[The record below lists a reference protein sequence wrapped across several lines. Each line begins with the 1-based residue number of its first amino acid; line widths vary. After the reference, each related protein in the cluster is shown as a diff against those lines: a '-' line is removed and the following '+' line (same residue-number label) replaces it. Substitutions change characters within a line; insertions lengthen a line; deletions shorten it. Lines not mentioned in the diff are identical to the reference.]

1 VRAVIAWCVVALTA
15 TAVTFDTLFTAA
27 HRPLLSEA
35 TWAEHGWP
43 LAPLAG
49 LVSAV
54 MGALII
60 SRYPR
65 HNLGWLLCAASLLS
79 VTLAADAYTLWVL
92 EGDGPGSAYWAHVIS
107 WASPLLGWPAFAAL
121 ILIFLI
127 SPTGHLSSPRWRWAV
142 WITLVGVALRTLG
155 TFTTRPGT
163 FVAADQYDGFNLS
176 TVLLTAGY
184 LCVAAGL
191 VASAVSLVLRLRRV
205 TDDERRQL
213 LWVTSSAVF
222 LAIGV
227 VVVLTVPRIT
237 GEEGTW
243 LAGLPLKLA
252 QLTVPLCVAVAVLR
266 HRLLQIELI
275 VNRALLLGLATVLT
289 GVGYVLVVVV
299 VGSVLGGGAGGFWP
313 SLLATALVALG
324 FQPLRRR
331 VVRLADRVAF
341 GKAAA
346 PYEALSDFSRRL
358 GERPDPTVL
367 LPVVAEAA
375 ARAVNARR
383 ATASLHDVP
392 GARPSAS
399 WPAVESGGSATAPIE
414 IPVVDEGERLGTI
427 LVEMAAGHPLR
438 AADRRLLRDV
448 ADQAALACRNAQLT
462 AQLSTQVEQLDR
474 QARDLEASRERL
486 ISVGDAERSR
496 VERAIARQ
504 VMPHLTPLPAR
515 LRQLSSGYRN
525 GAASLGHAEVEALLV
540 SLNSAMEAL
549 REITRG
555 VFPAQLTRSGLATAL
570 GSLLARPEHRGELT
584 IDESAQRV
592 RFDPR
597 VEAATY
603 FCVAEATLAFDPPMA
618 VRLSVRG
625 NQLLLEVSGNVSGQ
639 VELDHMRDRIEAT
652 SGSLTITQRDD
663 RTVIEVSAPCAAA
676 SVQLAPV

>member
-1 VRAVIAWCVVALTA
+1 MRAVMAWCVVALTA
-15 TAVTFDTLFTAA
+15 IAFTLDTLFTAA
-27 HRPLLSEA
+27 HRPLLSEP
-35 TWAEHGWP
+35 TWASHGWP

-49 LVSAV
+49 VFSAV
-54 MGALII
+54 MGALIL

-65 HNLGWLLCAASLLS
+65 HNLGWLLCASSLLT

-92 EGDGPGSAYWAHVIS
+92 KGDGPGSAYWAHVIA
-107 WASPLLGWPAFAAL
+107 WASPLIGWPAFAAL

-127 SPTGHLSSPRWRWAV
+127 SPTGHLPSPRWRWAV
-142 WITLVGVALRTLG
+142 LVTLAGVALRMLG

-163 FVAADQYDGFNLS
+163 FVAADQYDGFTVS

-184 LCVAAGL
+184 LFVAAGL
-191 VASAVSLVLRLRRV
+191 LASAVSLVLRLRRA

-222 LAIGV
+222 LAVGV
-227 VVVLTVPRIT
+227 VVVLTVPRVQ
-237 GEEGTW
+237 GVEGTW
-243 LAGLPLKLA
+243 LAGLPLKVA
-252 QLTVPLCVAVAVLR
+252 QLAVPLCVAVAVLR

-275 VNRALLLGLATVLT
+275 VNRALLVGLATVLT

-299 VGSVLGGGAGGFWP
+299 VGSVLGEGAGGFWP

-346 PYEALSDFSRRL
+346 PYEALADFSRRL
-358 GERPDPTVL
+358 GERPDAAVL

-383 ATASLHDVP
+383 AEASLDDVP
-392 GARPSAS
+392 GAPPSAS
-399 WPAVESGGSATAPIE
+399 WPAVEAGGSATTPIE
-414 IPVVDEGERLGTI
+414 IPVVDGGERLGTI
-427 LVEMAAGHPLR
+427 IVEMEPGHPLR
-438 AADRRLLRDV
+438 AADRRLLADV

-462 AQLSTQVEQLDR
+462 AQLSTQVEQLAR
-474 QARDLEASRERL
+474 QAGDLEASRERL

-515 LRQLSSGYRN
+515 LRQLSDHDPNS
-525 GAASLGHAEVEALLV
+525 AAMLGPAQVEALLV
-540 SLNSAMEAL
+540 SLNSAMQAL

-555 VFPAQLTRSGLATAL
+555 VFPTQLMRSGLPTAL
-570 GSLLARPEHRGELT
+570 GSLLARPDHRGELT
-584 IDESAQRV
+584 IDQSAQGL
-592 RFDPR
+592 RFDPG
-597 VEAATY
+597 VEAAAY
-603 FCVAEATLAFDPPMA
+603 FCVAEATLAFDPPIA
-618 VRLSVRG
+618 ASLTVRG
-625 NQLLLEVSGNVSGQ
+625 NHLLLEVSGSVSEHL
-639 VELDHMRDRIEAT
+639 ELAYMRDRIEAT
-652 SGSLTITQRDD
+652 SGSLAITHRDD
-663 RTVIEVSAPCAAA
+663 RTVIELSAPCAAA
-676 SVQLAPV
+676 PVQLAHA

>member
-1 VRAVIAWCVVALTA
+1 LTVIAFTL
-15 TAVTFDTLFTAA
+15 DTLFTAA

-35 TWAEHGWP
+35 TWASHGWP

-49 LVSAV
+49 VLSAV

-65 HNLGWLLCAASLLS
+65 HNLGWLLCASSLLT

-92 EGDGPGSAYWAHVIS
+92 KGDGPGSAYWAHVIA
-107 WASPLLGWPAFAAL
+107 WASPLIGWPAFAAL
-121 ILIFLI
+121 VLIFLI
-127 SPTGHLSSPRWRWAV
+127 SPTGHLPSPRWRWAV
-142 WITLVGVALRTLG
+142 WITLAGVALRTLG
-155 TFTTRPGT
+155 TLTTRPGT
-163 FVAADQYDGFNLS
+163 FVPSDQYDGLTVS

-184 LCVAAGL
+184 LSVAAGL
-191 VASAVSLVLRLRRV
+191 LASSVSLVLRLRKA

-222 LAIGV
+222 LAVGV
-227 VVVLTVPRIT
+227 VVVLTVPRIQ

-252 QLTVPLCVAVAVLR
+252 QLAVPLCVAVAVLR

-289 GVGYVLVVVV
+289 GAGYVLVVVV
-299 VGSVLGGGAGGFWP
+299 VGSVLGDGAGGFWP

-324 FQPLRRR
+324 FQPLRSR
-331 VVRLADRVAF
+331 VVRLADRMAF

-346 PYEALSDFSRRL
+346 PYEALADFSRRL
-358 GERPDPTVL
+358 GDRPDPAAL
-367 LPVVAEAA
+367 LPLVAEAA
-375 ARAVNARR
+375 AHAVNARR
-383 ATASLHDVP
+383 AQASLNDVP
-392 GARPSAS
+392 GAPPSAS
-399 WPAVESGGSATAPIE
+399 WSAVGAGGSATKPIE

-427 LVEMAAGHPLR
+427 VVEMAAGQPLR
-438 AADRRLLRDV
+438 AADRRLLADV

-462 AQLSTQVEQLDR
+462 AQLSTQVEQLAR

-504 VMPHLTPLPAR
+504 VMPHLMPLPAR
-515 LRQLSSGYRN
+515 LRELSDDDPKS
-525 GAASLGHAEVEALLV
+525 AAMLGPAQVEALLV
-540 SLNSAMEAL
+540 SLNSAMQAL

-570 GSLLARPEHRGELT
+570 GSLLARPAHRGELR
-584 IDESAQRV
+584 IDESAQGR

-597 VEAATY
+597 VEAAAY
-603 FCVAEATLAFDPPMA
+603 FCVAEATLAFHPPIA
-618 VRLSVRG
+618 TSLTVQG
-625 NQLLLEVSGNVSGQ
+625 DQLLLEVSGRVSERL
-639 VELDHMRDRIEAT
+639 ELDHMRDRIEAT
-652 SGSLTITQRDD
+652 SGSLAISHSGD

-676 SVQLAPV
+676 PVQLAPA